1 MLLENNLFKYLNFLL
16 LSLSVL
22 LIASC
27 ASAPKNEEEGGDFL
41 TRLETL
47 AEEAQ
52 ACLDSKTKTSGSCG
66 RFAKSYKSGGL
77 EAMEKFSANTTKYFE
92 KDFDSALEKV
102 KEITVIS
109 EAIILLVEPG

>member
-1 MLLENNLFKYLNFLL
+1 MLLENKLLKYLNLL
-16 LSLSVL
+16 LSAL

-27 ASAPKNEEEGGDFL
+27 ASAPKNKEEGGDFL
-41 TRLETL
+41 ARLEAL
-47 AEEAQ
+47 AKEAQ
-52 ACLDSKTKTSGSCG
+52 ACLDSKTKTSSSCG

-77 EAMEKFSANTTKYFE
+77 QAMEKFSENTAKYFE

-109 EAIILLVEPG
+109 EAIILLVEPR